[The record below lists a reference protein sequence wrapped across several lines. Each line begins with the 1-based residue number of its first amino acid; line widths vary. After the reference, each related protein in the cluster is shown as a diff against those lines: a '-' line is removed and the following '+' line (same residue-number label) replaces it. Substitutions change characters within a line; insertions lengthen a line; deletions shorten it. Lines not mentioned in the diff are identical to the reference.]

1 MNYKDKKKLIK
12 FFENSS
18 KKGLLVWYGD
28 DEAAG
33 KTFTSILIAQNM
45 LFKQKNK
52 IVYFLSYSDDRLKWI
67 EKYCLKLNIGEFAT
81 INYANLDIKAEYDFK
96 DSLVVI
102 DEAKHFISNVN
113 NSKKIFRY
121 WAMMKNTN
129 CKILA
134 SCDKEGLEKKE
145 WVILQKLLDP
155 SSIPDIHTGHKINKK
170 LIKKIK
176 YDAADVHE
184 NGILIRVP
192 KDIIYYNKINKEEE
206 YVAQDNIIKCQMS
219 LFQFQN
225 YYNVFMK
232 EIQLVEKYKNVA
244 NPPQKF
250 ILAKKHIESRK
261 ISNVF
266 YMPNDFIRA
275 DILAEEYEKKTLLD
289 ENENEY
295 QVNVKGWIKKNELNI
310 GIMSCKMVEFFINI
324 SKNYNGINIVYSSC
338 VKKHGLTL
346 IGTLCNIYKIN
357 YLNLV
362 YVEESEID
370 EKMNDINSLDCPILV
385 LLDPNTVDLLLAE
398 NKRFTQKLNI
408 HIFET
413 ELQSNF
419 YKNLLK
425 ICGDGG
431 DRFSGA
437 SVVYRYQSTAPSGD
451 GAPKEDTVRASKAV
465 KCVDEILY
473 EKNNNR
479 SESEYKFKN
488 LLKGGTIF

>member
-1 MNYKDKKKLIK
+1 
-12 FFENSS
+12 
-18 KKGLLVWYGD
+18 
-28 DEAAG
+28 
-33 KTFTSILIAQNM
+33 
-45 LFKQKNK
+45 
-52 IVYFLSYSDDRLKWI
+52 
-67 EKYCLKLNIGEFAT
+67 
-81 INYANLDIKAEYDFK
+81 
-96 DSLVVI
+96 
-102 DEAKHFISNVN
+102 
-113 NSKKIFRY
+113 
-121 WAMMKNTN
+121 
-129 CKILA
+129 
-134 SCDKEGLEKKE
+134 
-145 WVILQKLLDP
+145 
-155 SSIPDIHTGHKINKK
+155 
-170 LIKKIK
+170 
-176 YDAADVHE
+176 
-184 NGILIRVP
+184 
-192 KDIIYYNKINKEEE
+192 
-206 YVAQDNIIKCQMS
+206 
-219 LFQFQN
+219 
-225 YYNVFMK
+225 MK
-232 EIQLVEKYKNVA
+232 EIQLVEKYKNVI

-362 YVEESEID
+362 YVEESEIE
-370 EKMNDINSLDCPILV
+370 EKMNDINSLDCPTLV

-413 ELQSNF
+413 ELRSNF
-419 YKNLLK
+419 YKNLLE
-425 ICGDGG
+425 ICGVGGG
-431 DRFSGA
+431 DRFGQRPPSGSGA
-437 SVVYRYQSTAPSGD
+437 SVVYRYQSTAPSS
-451 GAPKEDTVRASKAV
+451 SKLPIHENF

-488 LLKGGTIF
+488 LLKGETIF